1 MESGLGRFVK
11 LDKEFIGK
19 APLASMLQKGPR
31 RSFVTLR
38 VDSRKAPAHGGD
50 SILHNGRVVGT
61 VCSAAWGHRVGRNL
75 AMAFVEPGHAHD
87 GSQLAIQILGEQV
100 AAIVSDDCQY
110 DQSFSRLR
118 A

>member
-1 MESGLGRFVK
+1 
-11 LDKEFIGK
+11 
-19 APLASMLQKGPR
+19 
-31 RSFVTLR
+31 
-38 VDSRKAPAHGGD
+38 
-50 SILHNGRVVGT
+50 
-61 VCSAAWGHRVGRNL
+61 VGRNL

-100 AAIVSDDCQY
+100 AAIVSDECQY